1 MYISHIEPSDQG
13 YEAEY
18 TMIKKHSIVD
28 RIYSNI
34 MPRSSVRNM
43 FREIAVLTSVFTFN
57 P

>member
-1 MYISHIEPSDQG
+1 MCISHIEPSDQG